1 MGEVQGTTGILR
13 LTPGL
18 LIVAGASIGLLMG
31 MAFYLDLMYLLSIPI
46 ILAVLYVAIYY
57 TESLFLAIVFF
68 TPLSINIEEYTD
80 QFGLFVPTEPLLF
93 GLMLLLVFYELKTN
107 LINQR
112 FLRHPIV
119 LILIGYL
126 AWLIICSITST
137 HPLISFKSILS
148 RLWFIIPV
156 FFFGQVLLFKEKA
169 ISRFFWLLT
178 LGTSIVI
185 LFTLLNHASYAFGEK
200 ESHWVMSPFYKD
212 HTIYGAAV
220 ALVVPFPIMLFLMKK
235 QSALLSFILG
245 LLFLIIMLG
254 LYFSYTRAAWLSVFG
269 ATTILALV
277 IFKVRFNV
285 VFALGLLAL
294 ITLVWKR
301 DDIQM
306 ELARNKTEHTT
317 EAFDER
323 LQSAANVTTDAS
335 NLERI
340 NRWSCALEMFK
351 ERPVFG
357 FGPGTYSFEY
367 ARFQE
372 PENLT
377 IISTN
382 FGDMGNAHS
391 EYLSA
396 LSETGILGFILFI
409 AFIASVFY
417 YLIVFI
423 QRARTINSPY
433 FILGC
438 GMLFSMSTYFI
449 HAFLNN
455 FLDTDKAAVPIY
467 GMIAILFVLNNR
479 LSAQP
484 DGRV

>member
-31 MAFYLDLMYLLSIPI
+31 MAFYLDWMYLLSIPI
-46 ILAVLYVAIYY
+46 ILAVLYVAVYH
-57 TESLFLAIVFF
+57 SALLFLAIVFF

-126 AWLIICSITST
+126 AWLVICSITST
-137 HPLISFKSILS
+137 HPVVSFKSILS

-156 FFFGQVLLFKEKA
+156 FFFGPVLLFKDHA

-178 LGTSIVI
+178 IGTALVIV
-185 LFTLLNHASYAFGEK
+185 FTLLNHAGYGFGEK

-220 ALVVPFPIMLFLMKK
+220 ALVVPFPVMLFLMKK
-235 QSALLSFILG
+235 QSALMSFILG
-245 LLFLIIMLG
+245 LLFLVIMLG

-269 ATTILALV
+269 ATTVLALV

-340 NRWSCALEMFK
+340 NRWSCAVEMFK

-357 FGPGTYSFEY
+357 FGPATYSFEY

-396 LSETGILGFILFI
+396 LSETGVVGFILFI

>member
-1 MGEVQGTTGILR
+1 MGEVQRTKSILR
-13 LTPGL
+13 LTPPL
-18 LIVAGASIGLLMG
+18 LILLGSSIGLLMG
-31 MAFYLDLMYLLSIPI
+31 MAFYLDWLFLLSLPV
-46 ILAVLYVAIYY
+46 ILAVLYVAVYH
-57 TESLFLAIVFF
+57 TGLLFQAVVFF
-68 TPLSINIEEYTD
+68 TPLSINIEEYTS
-80 QFGLFVPTEPLLF
+80 QFGLFIPTEPLLF
-93 GLMLLLVFYELKTN
+93 GLMLLLIFYELKSN
-107 LINQR
+107 LIAHQ
-112 FLRHPIV
+112 FIKQPLV
-119 LILIGYL
+119 LILIAYL
-126 AWLIICSITST
+126 SWLIICSITST

-156 FFFGQVLLFKEKA
+156 FFFGPLLLSKEKA
-169 ISRFFWLLT
+169 LSNFFWLLT
-178 LGTSIVI
+178 IGTTLVI
-185 LFTLLNHASYAFGEK
+185 LYTILNHASYGFGEK

-220 ALVVPFPIMLFLMKK
+220 ALVVPFPIMLFLLKK
-235 QSALLSFILG
+235 QSPLRAFVLG
-245 LLFLIIMLG
+245 GLFLIIMLG
-254 LYFSYTRAAWLSVFG
+254 LFFSYTRAAWLSVFG
-269 ATTILALV
+269 AMIVLSLV
-277 IFKVRFNV
+277 LFKVRFN
-285 VFALGLLAL
+285 LLLIVAGVAL
-294 ITLVWKR
+294 ITLIWNR
-301 DDIQM
+301 DTIQM

-323 LQSAANVTTDAS
+323 IQSAANVTTDAS

-357 FGPGTYSFEY
+357 FGPATYSFEY

-396 LSETGILGFILFI
+396 LSETGLIGFSLFI
-409 AFIASVFY
+409 AFVISVFY

-423 QRARTINSPY
+423 QRARSINRAY
-433 FILGC
+433 FIMGC
-438 GMLFSMSTYFI
+438 GILFSLTTYFI

-455 FLDTDKAAVPIY
+455 FLDTDKAAVPVY

-479 LSAQP
+479 LSAEP
-484 DGRV
+484 DGRI